1 MSWRLARFKRG
12 DVIVSVSM
20 TNDRLPE
27 TCIGWFGKRL
37 DEMGAWRLS
46 LRVANAWIS

>member
-1 MSWRLARFKRG
+1 VSSVFGRSMCMFCTIYLG
-12 DVIVSVSM
+12 DHPA
-20 TNDRLPE
+20 RLPE

-46 LRVANAWIS
+46 LRVANA